1 MIKNETYPVRCASH
15 ECTECGRKLQVRAT
29 SKEWMLMFGVSF
41 CMSMVIIVSTFWE
54 KRLDARPSCSV
65 REYIE
70 GHGTDR
76 EVMKT
81 HDVKCEDV
89 L

>member
-1 MIKNETYPVRCASH
+1 
-15 ECTECGRKLQVRAT
+15 
-29 SKEWMLMFGVSF
+29 
-41 CMSMVIIVSTFWE
+41 MSMVIIGTTFWE

-81 HDVKCEDV
+81 HDVKCEDNV
-89 L
+89 IAHGTTTNYGR